1 MVTWYWSAN
10 TLSWQLSINHNM
22 DVQYQRF
29 IYGNGATLLFLFWRT
44 YVRTYGHVRTK
55 DFKIDGLSKFLRFGA
70 PLVRFGAQELRHD
83 QIAELATMRSAR
95 FRVNGEI
102 YEVPASVLKLDI
114 SKKGISVL
122 RSFLRTCQSH
132 SLSPPSFPVQASHP
146 DIFKSTSIYHHFHQ
160 VTDEKWPEPCQ
171 YASLTLKAW
180 LVWYFFNTVF
190 INTQGFSCLSRASKI
205 SLWISPTHD

>member
-1 MVTWYWSAN
+1 
-10 TLSWQLSINHNM
+10 M

-29 IYGNGATLLFLFWRT
+29 IYGNGATPLFLFWRT

-160 VTDEKWPEPCQ
+160 VTDEK
-171 YASLTLKAW
+171 
-180 LVWYFFNTVF
+180 
-190 INTQGFSCLSRASKI
+190 
-205 SLWISPTHD
+205 